1 MLIAQIILAVVAVG
15 ALVAAPR
22 SSRAAAVVLAAAAPS
37 TSRSAPRPGRPS
49 RSWRRSSRSWPRRS
63 RSPRSSSARGSPSAR
78 PRALA
83 RAARGSGLRLYA
95 LVCAACALLTAA
107 ISLDGAVV
115 LMVPLLLA
123 LHRRSGAPFAPLFL
137 GAVVVANV
145 VSIAVPQGNPTN
157 LVVMSRLE
165 LSPAG
170 FVAHML
176 VPGLVAAGLC
186 AVASRSRDRALLRDR
201 DPGRDGRAAP
211 RGRRRAAPRRAA
223 LAAAA
228 LVAWVAPLAGIAPWW
243 PFTAVVAVALAVSR
257 TRPIVPWRIAAQVGG
272 LVVVT
277 QALNLSAPVPH
288 SLGLAGFVA
297 LAAAIGAASA
307 LANNLPVSVWAS
319 SLLASGTSAYAATIG
334 LAVGALATPQG
345 SVATLIAAELAG
357 PCAPQ
362 LARAAARPARRRAR
376 LSSPPWSLWISPS

>member
-15 ALVAAPR
+15 ALVVAPR
-22 SSRAAAVVLAAAAPS
+22 SWRAAAVVLGAAVLDVLMGAAPGPAVAVVAPLIAFLASALTLAALVERSGLAERAAAAI
-37 TSRSAPRPGRPS
+37 A
-49 RSWRRSSRSWPRRS
+49 RR
-63 RSPRSSSARGSPSAR
+63 
-78 PRALA
+78 
-83 RAARGSGLRLYA
+83 ARGSGLRLYV
-95 LVCAACALLTAA
+95 LVCIACALLTAA

-115 LMVPLLLA
+115 LMIPLLLA
-123 LHRRSGAPFAPLFL
+123 LHRRAGAPFAPLFL

-157 LVVMSRLE
+157 MVVMSRLG

-176 VPGLVAAGLC
+176 VPGLIAAAVC
-186 AVASRSRDRALLRDR
+186 AAAVAIAD
-201 DPGRDGRAAP
+201 
-211 RGRRRAAPRRAA
+211 RAA
-223 LAAAA
+223 LRGAVGTGEAASEAWTAEQRRAVIALGAAAV
-228 LVAWVAPLAGIAPWW
+228 VAWAAPLAGVAPWW

-272 LVVVT
+272 LVIVT
-277 QALNLSAPVPH
+277 QALNLPAPVPD

-297 LAAAIGAASA
+297 LAAAIGVASA
-307 LANNLPVSVWAS
+307 LANNLPISVWAG
-319 SLLASGTSAYAATIG
+319 SLLASGSSAYAATIG

-357 PCAPQ
+357 PCAPK
-362 LARAAARPARRRAR
+362 LAVRRLAPLAAGALVVAAVVAWA
-376 LSSPPWSLWISPS
+376 S

>member
-1 MLIAQIILAVVAVG
+1 VAP
-15 ALVAAPR
+15 LVAFLAAALTLAGLVER
-22 SSRAAAVVLAAAAPS
+22 SGLAERAAAAI
-37 TSRSAPRPGRPS
+37 
-49 RSWRRSSRSWPRRS
+49 
-63 RSPRSSSARGSPSAR
+63 AR
-78 PRALA
+78 L
-83 RAARGSGLRLYA
+83 ARGSGLRLYA

-115 LMVPLLLA
+115 LMVPLLLV
-123 LHRRSGAPFAPLFL
+123 LHRRAGAPFAPLFL

-157 LVVMSRLE
+157 LVVMSRLGV
-165 LSPAG
+165 SPAG

-176 VPGLVAAGLC
+176 VPGLVAAALC
-186 AVASRSRDRALLRDR
+186 AVAVAIADRNALRGALR
-201 DPGRDGRAAP
+201 PETAACEP
-211 RGRRRAAPRRAA
+211 WTAEQRRAA
-223 LAAAA
+223 LALAAA
-228 LVAWVAPLAGIAPWW
+228 AMTAWIAPFAGVAPWW

-257 TRPIVPWRIAAQVGG
+257 TRPTVPWRIAAQVGG

-277 QALNLSAPVPH
+277 QALNLPAPVPQ

-297 LAAAIGAASA
+297 LSATIGAASA

-357 PCAPQ
+357 PSAPKLGVRR
-362 LARAAARPARRRAR
+362 LAPLAVAALLVAAMAV
-376 LSSPPWSLWISPS
+376 WIGPS

>member
-1 MLIAQIILAVVAVG
+1 MLIARIILAVIAVG

-22 SSRAAAVVLAAAAPS
+22 SSRAAALVLGAAVLDVAMGAAAGPAIAVVAPLVAFLAAALTLAGLVE
-37 TSRSAPRPGRPS
+37 RSG
-49 RSWRRSSRSWPRRS
+49 
-63 RSPRSSSARGSPSAR
+63 
-78 PRALA
+78 LA
-83 RAARGSGLRLYA
+83 ERAAAAIARLAKGNGLRLYA
-95 LVCAACALLTAA
+95 LVCATCALLTAA

-123 LHRRSGAPFAPLFL
+123 LHRRAGAPFAPLFL

-157 LVVMSRLE
+157 LVVMSRLGV
-165 LSPAG
+165 SPAG

-186 AVASRSRDRALLRDR
+186 AVAVAIADRNALRGALR
-201 DPGRDGRAAP
+201 PETAACEP
-211 RGRRRAAPRRAA
+211 WTAEQRRAAIA

-228 LVAWVAPLAGIAPWW
+228 VTAWIAPLAGVAPWW

-257 TRPIVPWRIAAQVGG
+257 TRPTVPWRIAAQVGG

-277 QALNLSAPVPH
+277 QALNLPAPVPQ

-297 LAAAIGAASA
+297 LTAAIGAASA

-357 PCAPQ
+357 PSAPKLGVRR
-362 LARAAARPARRRAR
+362 LAPLAVAALLVAAMAV
-376 LSSPPWSLWISPS
+376 WIGPS

>member
-1 MLIAQIILAVVAVG
+1 MLIARIILALVAVG

-22 SSRAAAVVLAAAAPS
+22 SSRAAAVVLAAAAVDVVLGAAPGPAVAMVVPLVAFLAAAL
-37 TSRSAPRPGRPS
+37 TLAGLVERSGLAE
-49 RSWRRSSRSWPRRS
+49 
-63 RSPRSSSARGSPSAR
+63 
-78 PRALA
+78 RAAGAIA

-115 LMVPLLLA
+115 LIVPLLLA
-123 LHRRSGAPFAPLFL
+123 LHRRAGAPFAPLFL
-137 GAVVVANV
+137 GSVVVANV

-157 LVVMSRLE
+157 LVVMSRLG

-186 AVASRSRDRALLRDR
+186 AVAVAIADRAALR
-201 DPGRDGRAAP
+201 GAIRAEAAATAKWTSEQ
-211 RGRRRAAPRRAA
+211 RRAAIA

-228 LVAWVAPLAGIAPWW
+228 LAAWISPLAGIAPWW
-243 PFTAVVAVALAVSR
+243 PFTAAVSVALAVSR
-257 TRPIVPWRIAAQVGG
+257 TRPIVPWRIATQVGG

-277 QALNLSAPVPH
+277 QALNLPAPVPH

-319 SLLASGTSAYAATIG
+319 GLLVSGTSAYAATIG
-334 LAVGALATPQG
+334 LAVGAMATPQG

-357 PCAPQ
+357 PCAPK
-362 LARAAARPARRRAR
+362 LAVRRLAPLAAGALVVAA
-376 LSSPPWSLWISPS
+376 LVLWVAPQGPS